1 MGTEL
6 FREDF
11 TGGLVT
17 EGPGAPWRLRPVDG
31 LVGGDGL
38 VRGGPDGLVVVPSAA
53 DPRTRRPAF
62 TEPKPGPDGGAPHHL
77 RWGAFTTGGTAGA
90 RGGFAAEPGELLS
103 VTAEMGL
110 RGFGL
115 RSHPYDDVDE
125 PTAAPGLGVG
135 GLISVDLES
144 GIIFDFFVTHSRLYA
159 VYERLALQP
168 DAEFASFTYCVPV
181 AERAPG
187 QLHRLEI
194 CYDAAAA
201 AVHWKA
207 DGQQVLSVDRIGF
220 RSLDA
225 RWLRRDNGGRE
236 EAVQPR
242 GLSFGLGLFLE
253 RYFGQGVRLSVR
265 RLRVSTSPAGSPAGS
280 RDS

>member
-1 MGTEL
+1 MGSEL

-31 LVGGDGL
+31 LAEGDGV
-38 VRGGPDGLVVVPSAA
+38 VRGGPDGLVVVPSATH
-53 DPRTRRPAF
+53 PRTGRPAF
-62 TEPKPGPDGGAPHHL
+62 TEPKPGPNGGAPHHL

-90 RGGFAAEPGELLS
+90 RGGFAAVPGELLS

-115 RSHPYDDVDE
+115 GSHPYDDVAE
-125 PTAAPGLGVG
+125 PTADTGLGTG
-135 GLISVDLES
+135 GLISVDLET
-144 GIIFDFFVTHSRLYA
+144 GIIFDFFLTHSRLYA

-168 DAEFASFTYCVPV
+168 DAAFASFTYVVPV
-181 AERAPG
+181 ADRTPD
-187 QLHRLEI
+187 QLHRLEV

-201 AVHWKA
+201 TAHWKA
-207 DGQQVLSVDRIGF
+207 DGETVLSVDRIGF
-220 RSLDA
+220 RALDA

-236 EAVQPR
+236 EPVQPR

-253 RYFGQGVRLSVR
+253 RYFGQGVRLSVS
-265 RLRVSTSPAGSPAGS
+265 RLRVSTSPAGS

>member
-1 MGTEL
+1 MSTEI

-31 LVGGDGL
+31 LPGGDGV
-38 VRGGPDGLVVVPSAA
+38 VRGGPDGLVVVPSAVQQ
-53 DPRTRRPAF
+53 RTRRPAF
-62 TEPKPGPDGGAPHHL
+62 TEPKPGPDGAPPLHL
-77 RWGAFTTGGTAGA
+77 RWGAFTTGGTASP
-90 RGGFAAEPGELLS
+90 RGGYTAALGEVLA
-103 VTAEMGL
+103 VRAELGL

-115 RSHPYDDVDE
+115 RSHPYDDVTE
-125 PTAAPGLGVG
+125 PTADPRLGAG
-135 GLISVDLES
+135 GLISVDLET
-144 GIIFDFFVTHSRLYA
+144 GVIFDFFLTHSRLYA

-181 AERAPG
+181 ADRTPG
-187 QLHRLEI
+187 TLHRLEVG
-194 CYDAAAA
+194 YDAAAGT
-201 AVHWKA
+201 VHWKA
-207 DGQQVLSVDRIGF
+207 DGREVLSVDRIGF
-220 RSLDA
+220 RALDA

-236 EAVQPR
+236 EAVRPR

-253 RYFGQGVRLSVR
+253 RYFGQGARLSVR
-265 RLRVSTSPAGSPAGS
+265 RLSVSTSPAGS